1 MRRRWPVPWPNSPQ
15 GSAALAVADGFAAR
29 NPLLAR
35 ILTGV
40 VLVVVALAAVQRGGP
55 FYTALIA
62 AAVLIM
68 FAEWSVMLKLGRGVR
83 LAGLALLGGSII
95 AMTLL
100 TTGEAVLTLV
110 IGGALIGL
118 FIGGLARGRGFWA
131 FAGILYCGLP
141 ALALIWLRGLALGL
155 AATVFVLVCVWATDI
170 AAYFTGRAIGGPK
183 LAPAISPNKTQ
194 AGAIGGIIGAMIVGG
209 GLAMAYLVEMQGQGG
224 WKFAIVAGVLAVLAI
239 LGDLFES
246 WLKRRTGVK
255 DSGNI
260 LPGHGGVMDR
270 LDGLVPVAIAGAAFF
285 AVTGWAG

>member
-1 MRRRWPVPWPNSPQ
+1 M
-15 GSAALAVADGFAAR
+15 AVAEGFAAR

-83 LAGLALLGGSII
+83 LAGLALLGGSIV

-100 TTGEAVLTLV
+100 TSGEAVLTLV
-110 IGGALIGL
+110 IGGALVGL

-141 ALALIWLRGLALGL
+141 ALALIWLRGLTLGL

-170 AAYFTGRAIGGPK
+170 AAYFSGRAIGGPK

-270 LDGLVPVAIAGAAFF
+270 LDGLVPVAVAGAAFF